1 MASIQLTDA
10 ELRRLARRLQVERT
24 ELDAELIRLAG
35 TLQQVQISRAD
46 GTADDE
52 HDPEGPT
59 MSSEWSRVSG
69 VHGELVAKS
78 EAVRRA
84 LVRLADGCYGDCLHC
99 GTPIGTARL
108 EARPAAELCIHCA
121 RAAETHR

>member
-1 MASIQLTDA
+1 MASTPLTDA
-10 ELRRLARRLQVERT
+10 ELRRLARRLRAERAA
-24 ELDAELIRLAG
+24 LDAELTRLAA
-35 TLQQVQISRAD
+35 TLQDVQGSRAD

-69 VHGELVAKS
+69 IHTELVAKS

-84 LVRLADGCYGDCLHC
+84 LVRLANGRYGLCLRC
-99 GTPIGTARL
+99 GSPIGAARL
-108 EARPAAELCIHCA
+108 DARPAAELCIECA
-121 RAAETHR
+121 RASEPHR